1 MTTRRR
7 FPLVRLLGLGA
18 ALMLAGCAT
27 TEMNVEWR
35 DPAFSGASLT
45 GGRVLVVCR
54 APDEAIR
61 RVCEDRWA
69 TQLGAQNVASVRS
82 YSIPGFPWA
91 SEDSSAEMQAAA
103 RASGA
108 AALAATS
115 LYPSEVV
122 VVHSGPQ
129 VGIGVGGGSGGGFRG
144 GGFGFGGIGIS
155 LPVGSPTATQGLVA
169 NSSLMDVASGKVVW
183 SGSASA
189 PPSGDAV
196 AQLDSLTQVTIQ
208 ALRKAGLI

>member
-1 MTTRRR
+1 MAGD
-7 FPLVRLLGLGA
+7 FAISLARLLGLGA
-18 ALMLAGCAT
+18 ALTLAGCAT

-35 DPAFSGASLT
+35 DPAFSGASLA
-45 GGRVLVVCR
+45 GARVLVVCR

-69 TQLGAQNVASVRS
+69 TQLGAQSVSAVRS

-91 SEDSSAEMQAAA
+91 SEDTSDEMKAAA

-115 LYPSEVV
+115 LSPSDVV
-122 VVHSGPQ
+122 VVDSGPQ
-129 VGIGVGGGSGGGFRG
+129 VGIGVGGGSGGGYRG

-155 LPVGSPTATQGLVA
+155 LPVGNPTTTQGLVA
-169 NSSLMDVASGKVVW
+169 SSSLMDMASGKVVW

-196 AQLDSLTQVTIQ
+196 AQLDTLAQVTIQ
-208 ALRKAGLI
+208 AMRKAGLL